1 MDNVQTLATA
11 IGRFHPLILHFPI
24 GLIAGAACFEL
35 WMVIRPETQLRGAI
49 GFLLVLASAGAV
61 AAAVCGLLLARSGG
75 YDDAILLRHRL
86 FGLATAAL
94 AVAALALHRWSRR
107 SSHPQATAL
116 YRLTLAACVVAT
128 AGAGHYG
135 SIITHGS
142 QTPVEGL
149 IRALRGSGDRDEAQR
164 ATAAAATSDDNL
176 FQQSV
181 QPILQAHCYEC
192 HGPEKQKSGLRLD
205 SRETALAGGESGKPA
220 IVPGDAMA
228 SRLVEA
234 ITLPAGNKRAMPP
247 DGKPRLEPAQVL
259 VLIDWINRGALWPD
273 KSQLR
278 PAGVSAPSPAV
289 LAQLRSE
296 GFHLNQ
302 LAQGHPLVRVDAVPK
317 GARLSALAPV
327 AGQVGW
333 LNLAGYQLTPGELAV
348 LTDMPYLTRL
358 ELQRSNVQDGD
369 LAYVAKVP
377 HLAVVNLYGT
387 RIGDPGLEHLHDLS
401 SLEQLYL
408 WETEVSAAG
417 VEALHQ
423 ALPQARIDRGG
434 VDPDI
439 PPTTTSQSPAA

>member
-1 MDNVQTLATA
+1 MDIVPTLTTA
-11 IGRFHPLILHFPI
+11 IGRFHPLIVHFPI
-24 GLIAGAACFEL
+24 GLIAGVACIEL
-35 WMVIRPETQLRGAI
+35 WAAVRPDTQLRGAI
-49 GFLLVLASAGAV
+49 GLLLVLASAGAV

-75 YDDAILLRHRL
+75 YDDAILFRHRL
-86 FGLATAAL
+86 LGLTTAAL
-94 AVAALALHRWSRR
+94 AVVALALHRWSKR
-107 SSHPQATAL
+107 SRNPQATAL

-135 SIITHGS
+135 GIITHGS

-149 IRALRGSGDRDEAQR
+149 ILALRGTGDRDDAR
-164 ATAAAATSDDNL
+164 NAAAAATASEDDL
-176 FQQSV
+176 YQQSV

-234 ITLPAGNKRAMPP
+234 ITLPTGNKRAMPP

-259 VLIDWINRGALWPD
+259 VLIDWINHGALWAD

-278 PAGVSAPSPAV
+278 PAGVSPPSPAA
-289 LAQLRSE
+289 LAELRSE
-296 GFHLNQ
+296 GFRRSQ

-333 LNLAGYQLTPGELAV
+333 LNLAGYELAPGELRA

-358 ELQRSNVQDGD
+358 ELQHSNDD
-369 LAYVAKVP
+369 HK
-377 HLAVVNLYGT
+377 
-387 RIGDPGLEHLHDLS
+387 
-401 SLEQLYL
+401 
-408 WETEVSAAG
+408 
-417 VEALHQ
+417 
-423 ALPQARIDRGG
+423 
-434 VDPDI
+434 
-439 PPTTTSQSPAA
+439 PAARGVSWIELLGPQ

>member
-1 MDNVQTLATA
+1 MDHVPTFATA
-11 IGRFHPLILHFPI
+11 IGRFHPLIIHFPI
-24 GLIAGAACFEL
+24 GFIAGAACFEF
-35 WMVIRPETQLRGAI
+35 WTVIRRDTQLHGAI
-49 GFLLVLASAGAV
+49 GILLVLASVSAV
-61 AAAVCGLLLARSGG
+61 AATVCGLLLARSGG
-75 YDDAILLRHRL
+75 YDDAVLSRHRL

-94 AVAALALHRWSRR
+94 AVAALALHRRVRR
-107 SSHPQATAL
+107 SNNSQAMTL
-116 YRLTLAACVVAT
+116 YRLTLAAGVIAT

-142 QTPVEGL
+142 QTPVDGL
-149 IRALRGSGDRDEAQR
+149 IRALRGPDAQS
-164 ATAAAATSDDNL
+164 TIAAATTSEDNL

-205 SRETALAGGESGKPA
+205 SREMALAGGESGKPA

-234 ITLPAGNKRAMPP
+234 ITLPTGNKRAMPP

-273 KSQLR
+273 KSQLW
-278 PAGVSAPSPAV
+278 PAGVSPPSPEI

-296 GFHLNQ
+296 GFRLSQ

-317 GARLSALAPV
+317 GVRLSALAPV

-333 LNLAGYQLTPGELAV
+333 LSLAGYELKPGELAV

-358 ELQRSNVQDGD
+358 ELQHSNIQDGD
-369 LAYVAKVP
+369 LVYVAKAP
-377 HLAVVNLYGT
+377 HLAVLNLYAT
-387 RIGDPGLEHLHDLS
+387 AVGDTGLEHLHDLR

-408 WETEVSAAG
+408 WQTQVTSAG
-417 VEALHQ
+417 VEALRQ
-423 ALPQARIDRGG
+423 ALPEARVDRGG
-434 VDPDI
+434 VDGDA
-439 PPTTTSQSPAA
+439 PPTAASQPPAA